1 MENDYF
7 QNGNIKHNYNIID
20 PNQELMWQDQGKVGL
35 YSTLGCL

>member
-20 PNQELMWQDQGKVGL
+20 PKSGMNVLGVGL
-35 YSTLGCL
+35 I